1 MQPSTHK
8 TEKYEQVLSQIEA
21 AFDPEL
27 DRYTNMNHVL
37 AILKYTFNW
46 FWCGFYI
53 LKGDTLYLGPYQGMI
68 ACTKIKVGKG
78 VCGTVA
84 ASKKTLIV
92 DDVSKFEGYIA
103 CHAEPKSEI
112 VVPGVKND
120 KLLFVLDIDD
130 LEYAAFNE
138 VDKVYLERIVG
149 RVTDLLTSVQSESLE
164 EDLD

>member
-1 MQPSTHK
+1 MKSTKDK
-8 TEKYEQVLSQIEA
+8 TEAYELVLQQTDA

-27 DRYTNMNHVL
+27 DTYTNLNHVL

-53 LKGDTLYLGPYQGMI
+53 LKGDTLYLGPYQGQI

-84 ASKKTLIV
+84 AAKQTMIV
-92 DDVSKFEGYIA
+92 DDVTKFEGYIA

-112 VVPGVKND
+112 VVPGIKD
-120 KLLFVLDIDD
+120 GKLLFVLDIDD
-130 LEYAAFNE
+130 LDYAAFDE
-138 VDKVYLERIVG
+138 TDMIYLEKIVNK
-149 RVTDLLTSVQSESLE
+149 SVYSLY
-164 EDLD
+164 

>member
-1 MQPSTHK
+1 MKTSTDK
-8 TEKYEQVLSQIEA
+8 TKKYELLLKQIDEVI
-21 AFDPEL
+21 DIEL
-27 DRYTNMNHVL
+27 DNYTNMNNIL

-46 FWCGFYI
+46 FWTGFYI

-84 ASKKTLIV
+84 ATKKTLIV

-112 VVPGVKND
+112 VVPGLKDN

-130 LEYAAFNE
+130 LDFATFDEI
-138 VDKVYLERIVG
+138 DKLYLERV
-149 RVTDLLTSVQSESLE
+149 VKSVI
-164 EDLD
+164 DTVFI

>member
-1 MQPSTHK
+1 MQTSTNK
-8 TEKYEQVLSQIEA
+8 IEKYELILSQIDA
-21 AFDPEL
+21 AFDKEL
-27 DRYTNMNHVL
+27 DNYTNLNHVL

-46 FWCGFYI
+46 FWTGFYI

-84 ASKKTLIV
+84 AILKTLIV
-92 DDVSKFEGYIA
+92 DDVTKFEGYIA

-112 VVPGVKND
+112 VVPGIKND

-130 LEYAAFNE
+130 LEYGAFDE
-138 VDKVYLERIVG
+138 VDKLYLERIVKSI
-149 RVTDLLTSVQSESLE
+149 VD
-164 EDLD
+164 EDFI

>member
-1 MQPSTHK
+1 MKTSTDK
-8 TEKYEQVLSQIEA
+8 TKKYELLLKQIDEVI
-21 AFDPEL
+21 DIEL
-27 DRYTNMNHVL
+27 DNYTNMNNIL

-46 FWCGFYI
+46 FWTGFYI

-84 ASKKTLIV
+84 AIKKTLIV

-112 VVPGVKND
+112 VVPGIRND

-130 LEYAAFNE
+130 LEYAAFDE
-138 VDKVYLERIVG
+138 VDKLYLERIVSKVVDFG
-149 RVTDLLTSVQSESLE
+149 
-164 EDLD
+164 

>member
-1 MQPSTHK
+1 MNRSTAK
-8 TEKYEQVLSQIEA
+8 TEKYELLLEQIEA

-27 DRYTNMNHVL
+27 DKYTNLNHVL
-37 AILKYTFNW
+37 AILKCSFNW

-53 LKGDTLYLGPYQGMI
+53 LKGETLYLGPYQGMI

-84 ASKKTLIV
+84 ATKKTLIV

-112 VVPGVKND
+112 VVPGIKND
-120 KLLFVLDIDD
+120 QLLFVLDVDD
-130 LEYAAFNE
+130 LEYGAFDE
-138 VDKVYLERIVG
+138 KDKIYLEKIVEK
-149 RVTDLLTSVQSESLE
+149 VVEKLF
-164 EDLD
+164 

>member
-1 MQPSTHK
+1 MKSTKDK
-8 TEKYEQVLSQIEA
+8 TEAYELVLQQIDA

-27 DRYTNMNHVL
+27 DKYTNLNHVL

-53 LKGDTLYLGPYQGMI
+53 LKGDTLYLGPYQGQI

-84 ASKKTLIV
+84 AAKQTMIV

-112 VVPGVKND
+112 VVPGIKD
-120 KLLFVLDIDD
+120 GKLLFVLDIDD
-130 LEYAAFNE
+130 LDYAAFDE
-138 VDKVYLERIVG
+138 TDKVYLEKIVNK
-149 RVTDLLTSVQSESLE
+149 SVYSLY
-164 EDLD
+164 

>member
-1 MQPSTHK
+1 MKPSTSK
-8 TEKYEQVLSQIEA
+8 TEKYQLLLEQIEA

-27 DRYTNMNHVL
+27 DRYTNLNHVL

-84 ASKKTLIV
+84 ATKKTLIV
-92 DDVSKFEGYIA
+92 DDVTKFEGYIA

-112 VVPGVKND
+112 VVPGIND
-120 KLLFVLDIDD
+120 DQLLFVLDVDD
-130 LEYAAFNE
+130 LEYGAFDEIDRNN
-138 VDKVYLERIVG
+138 LEKIVRMIIIKG
-149 RVTDLLTSVQSESLE
+149 FV
-164 EDLD
+164 